1 MMGYFVSYDS
11 NLGIYIILL
20 V

>member
-1 MMGYFVSYDS
+1 MRDGQFRPKK
-11 NLGIYIILL
+11 GIYIILL